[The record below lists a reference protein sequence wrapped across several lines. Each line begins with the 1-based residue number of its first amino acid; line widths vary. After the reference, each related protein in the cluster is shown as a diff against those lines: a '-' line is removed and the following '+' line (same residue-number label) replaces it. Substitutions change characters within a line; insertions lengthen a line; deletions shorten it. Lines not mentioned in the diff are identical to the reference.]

1 MGIDH
6 LILGL
11 LIFILEIIEFTHY
24 KKLAIEEGN
33 LLQPSS
39 LTHQYLKKIN
49 NDDNVMSVIEDNS
62 MIGLNKYAD
71 DGLLINA
78 RDISLDDI
86 SKQIYNHEKSQNIK
100 VKQSDEPQE
109 KHVLEK
115 LIRKIKEEQKFNR
128 IYENDEREDEQ

>member
-86 SKQIYNHEKSQNIK
+86 SKQIYNHEKSQNIM

-128 IYENDEREDEQ
+128 IYENDEREDE